1 MQYESKI
8 WATADLLRWVWI
20 KESLFP
26 EFMMPFFALRMVES
40 RLIREWE
47 KTKSDWDLP
56 TQMDYYLDDMKDK
69 GLWYNEYILRNE
81 KYLWDIVKNDKTFET
96 DFDLYLK
103 WFDAETQTLLWVNK
117 WNDEEKY
124 LDISWQIWELKK
136 KWILFDFV
144 QDWANINLV
153 PFDNSEI
160 TTLEEHIKRKWADI
174 SAETAGE
181 QYTPSDVISLIW
193 EICVSKIPQSD
204 DFITIY
210 DPTCWWWNM
219 LFWVEDKIKEKL
231 NRPTATFGQD
241 WNDALY
247 ALAKIESR
255 FRDDSDIRYWNTLTT
270 IPHWW
275 KQFDIIVAN
284 PPYWVDWKWYEK
296 DIKNDKTWRFVALPP
311 ISDGQLLFAQHN
323 LAHLDTNW
331 ICCEVNNGS
340 SLFSWDAWWWESE
353 IRRKCF
359 FENDWVEAIIQL
371 PSDEFFNTN
380 IITYI
385 WVFNKNKP
393 AKEENK
399 VILINA
405 TEKFELLKKSRWKKR
420 KYLTDEQQKEIVKMI
435 NDFKDTDYAKVYDR
449 EFFYYN
455 KQNLTLTNLD
465 EDWKTIETW
474 LMDNYWKDKLVLKPN
489 KVSLDGKDVIK
500 LFTLTQK
507 WDWYET
513 LQAYQKALQEEY
525 NSWDYKKQNL
535 VVHCEWVNYYFDDD
549 KSTIIEDRN
558 WTKKELWCW
567 VINIKA
573 SYKKATAKD
582 DEKIVIEVSLT
593 PDYENDYEIIPYSR
607 DEEQNQRNIKE
618 FLDKYVYRPYV
629 LNDCIPGVEI
639 NFNKIF
645 YKPEELDDLD
655 DIMNDINT
663 LDSELKSLEDN
674 FSL

>member
-1 MQYESKI
+1 MQYEGRI

-47 KTKSDWDLP
+47 KSKKEWDLP
-56 TQMDYYLDDMKDK
+56 KQMDYYLDDMKDK
-69 GLWYNEYILRNE
+69 WLWYNEYILRHE
-81 KYLWDIVKNDKTFET
+81 KYLSDIVKNDKTFET
-96 DFDLYLK
+96 DFDKYLK

-117 WNDEEKY
+117 WNEEEKY

-136 KWILFDFV
+136 KWILFAFV
-144 QDWANINLV
+144 QVWAEIDLV

-174 SAETAGE
+174 SAETAWE

-193 EICVSKIPQSD
+193 EICVSKVPKDD

-210 DPTCWWWNM
+210 DPTCWGWNM

-241 WNDALY
+241 RNDALY

-255 FRDDSDIRYWNTLTT
+255 FREDSDIRYWNTLTT
-270 IPHWW
+270 IPHID
-275 KQFDIIVAN
+275 KQFDVIVAN

-296 DIKNDKTWRFVALPP
+296 DIKNDKTHRFVALPP

-323 LAHLDTNW
+323 LFQLDLDW

-353 IRRKCF
+353 IRRYF

-380 IITYI
+380 IVTYI
-385 WVFNKNKP
+385 RVFNKKKP
-393 AKEENK
+393 ANEENK

-405 TEKFELLKKSRWKKR
+405 TEKYELLKKSRWKKR
-420 KYLTDEQQKEIVKMI
+420 KYLTEEQQLEIVKI
-435 NDFKDTDYAKVYDR
+435 IEDFKDTEYAKVYDKD
-449 EFFYYN
+449 FFYYN
-455 KQNLTLTNLD
+455 KQSLRLTNLD

-474 LMDNYWKDKLVLKPN
+474 LMDNYQKDKLVLKPT

-549 KSTIIEDRN
+549 ESTIIEDKN
-558 WTKKELWCW
+558 WIKKKLWCW
-567 VINIKA
+567 VINIKS
-573 SYKKATAKD
+573 SYKKATAKE
-582 DEKIVIEVSLT
+582 DEKIVIEISLT

-607 DEEQNQRNIKE
+607 DEKKNQKNIKD

-629 LNDCIPGVEI
+629 LLDCIPWVEI

-645 YKPEELDDLD
+645 YKSEELEDLD
-655 DIMNDINT
+655 KIMNDINKI
-663 LDSELKSLEDN
+663 DDELKSLEDN